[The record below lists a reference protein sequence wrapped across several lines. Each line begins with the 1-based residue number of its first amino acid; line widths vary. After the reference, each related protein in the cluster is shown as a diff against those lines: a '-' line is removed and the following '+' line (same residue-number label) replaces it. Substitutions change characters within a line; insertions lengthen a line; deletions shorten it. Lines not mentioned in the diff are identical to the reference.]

1 MEMQIRIENLDKYY
15 GKKHALDHVNLT
27 ISQGMF
33 GLLGRNG
40 AGKTTLMKI
49 LAALQ
54 KKQGGRV
61 EICGVP
67 VEDRAK
73 IRQMTGYLPQDFS
86 MYPNMTVYEAM
97 DYLGVLS
104 GLKKDFRKKRIPILL
119 EKVNLQEDRNKKIKA
134 LSGGMKRRLGIA
146 QAILH
151 EPKVLIVDEP
161 TAGLDPEERVRFRN
175 LLCEIAQDR
184 IVLLSTHIV
193 GDIEAT
199 CDEIGIMDK
208 GKILYR
214 GTVRELNKMAEG
226 KVYTAQISRREL
238 PEFELFKKECA
249 QTGKSLIYWVYV
261 LCLLLFFFTQMGNPG
276 FDSQRKPVKGEVD
289 TYGMV
294 TSTDKEVIM
303 EQTLGILGQNL
314 YYDEWSTYPA
324 GFVKYVSLSSREK
337 EEIWNIL
344 GECTGLALEE
354 LRGKIDTEMES
365 YKQAEGY
372 LDAYMQPLILE
383 PSDTLSY
390 DEFQEKME
398 RICQILGPGSDFEK
412 SSYEQGYSVPATY
425 EEAME
430 EYNSFLYDDKITGGY
445 ARLFGDYMG
454 IALGIL
460 PVFLVVTRELRDRR
474 AGMEELIYTRTASS
488 GKIVLSRW
496 LSMNFMMI
504 LPVLLASFYTL
515 FQCAAYARGL
525 EVSVDYLAFMP
536 VVFGWLLPEI
546 LIVSALGMFLT
557 DIGSSP
563 LAILVQ
569 GIWWFGDVFAGSN
582 TGLATGDFGLH
593 LVLRFNSTG
602 GRQTFLDHFSQ
613 LTANRIFYF
622 LLAMILLVLT
632 VIVYSEKRKGRWDFR
647 GKIRSYR
654 KRKSEV

>member
-1 MEMQIRIENLDKYY
+1 
-15 GKKHALDHVNLT
+15 
-27 ISQGMF
+27 MF
-33 GLLGRNG
+33 S
-40 AGKTTLMKI
+40 A
-49 LAALQ
+49 
-54 KKQGGRV
+54 
-61 EICGVP
+61 CCC
-67 VEDRAK
+67 
-73 IRQMTGYLPQDFS
+73 FS
-86 MYPNMTVYEAM
+86 SP
-97 DYLGVLS
+97 
-104 GLKKDFRKKRIPILL
+104 R
-119 EKVNLQEDRNKKIKA
+119 
-134 LSGGMKRRLGIA
+134 
-146 QAILH
+146 
-151 EPKVLIVDEP
+151 
-161 TAGLDPEERVRFRN
+161 
-175 LLCEIAQDR
+175 
-184 IVLLSTHIV
+184 
-193 GDIEAT
+193 
-199 CDEIGIMDK
+199 
-208 GKILYR
+208 
-214 GTVRELNKMAEG
+214 
-226 KVYTAQISRREL
+226 
-238 PEFELFKKECA
+238 
-249 QTGKSLIYWVYV
+249 W
-261 LCLLLFFFTQMGNPG
+261 
-276 FDSQRKPVKGEVD
+276 
-289 TYGMV
+289 
-294 TSTDKEVIM
+294 
-303 EQTLGILGQNL
+303 GILGLNL

-515 FQCAAYARGL
+515 FQYAAYARGL

-593 LVLRFNSTG
+593 LVLRFNSIG
-602 GRQTFLDHFSQ
+602 GRQIFLDHFSQ
-613 LTANRIFYF
+613 LAANRIFYF
-622 LLAMILLVLT
+622 LLALALLVLT